1 MVEFVHIDYIF
12 NKFSQDGNI
21 GLVHQVLCA
30 LKKSTFYRLGTT
42 FAALAVTDA
51 TDRAGICSALKPDM
65 ESFIASLIM
74 AKALDATLSHS
85 SHADSTMLR
94 FLGMSSRSKEP
105 YMQAQLT
112 EGSLS
117 LANLMDYVEE
127 ANHSLGVSE
136 ECIESLQRNRKH
148 CGGAYMSS
156 IRESGGFD
164 IEEDIMGGL

>member
-1 MVEFVHIDYIF
+1 MF
-12 NKFSQDGNI
+12 NKYSQDGNT

-30 LKKSTFYRLGTT
+30 FKKSTFHKLGTT

-51 TDRAGICSALKPDM
+51 TERAGVCSVLKPNM

-74 AKALDATLSHS
+74 TKALGAALSHS
-85 SHADSTMLR
+85 SAHADSAMLR
-94 FLGMSSRSKEP
+94 FLGMSSRSNEP

-136 ECIESLQRNRKH
+136 ECVESLQRDRKH
-148 CGGAYMSS
+148 GGGAYMSS

-164 IEEDIMGGL
+164 IDEDIMGDL